1 MVFYFQLYFFF
12 LFLFYGLFG
21 LINFRNMLNKLFQ
34 NKARIFF
41 ILVLVS
47 LLMLVRAFERQL
59 FYDPF
64 LVYFNGDYLKLP
76 LPTFNSG
83 LLFLGLLFRF
93 SLNAIFSVGILYLL
107 FKDRE
112 MILFAAV
119 LYILFF
125 VILIAVF
132 FFIICFFKSD
142 ENLLLFYV
150 RRFLIQPLFVI
161 VFVPAFYFQ
170 KLKK

>member
-1 MVFYFQLYFFF
+1 MERS
-12 LFLFYGLFG
+12 LFYGLFG
-21 LINFRNMLNKLFQ
+21 LINFLNMLNKLFQ

-41 ILVLVS
+41 IIVLAS
-47 LLMLVRAFERQL
+47 LLMLVRAFESQL

-76 LPTFNSG
+76 LPQFNSG

-93 SLNAIFSVGILYLL
+93 SLNTIFSLGILYLL

-112 MILFAAV
+112 MISFAAV
-119 LYILFF
+119 LYVLLF
-125 VILIAVF
+125 VILIVAF
-132 FFIICFFKSD
+132 FFIIYFFKS
-142 ENLLLFYV
+142 EQNLVLFYV

-161 VFVPAFYFQ
+161 LFVPAFYFQ
-170 KLKK
+170 KLKE

>member
-1 MVFYFQLYFFF
+1 
-12 LFLFYGLFG
+12 
-21 LINFRNMLNKLFQ
+21 MLNKVLQ
-34 NKARIFF
+34 NKTSIFF
-41 ILVLVS
+41 TLVLVS
-47 LLMLVRAFERQL
+47 LLMLVRAFESEL

-76 LPTFNSG
+76 LPEFNSG

-93 SLNAIFSVGILYLL
+93 SINTVFSLGILYLL

-112 MILFAAV
+112 MISFAAV
-119 LYILFF
+119 LYVLLF
-125 VILIAVF
+125 VILIVAF
-132 FFIICFFKSD
+132 FSIIYFFKSD
-142 ENLLLFYV
+142 QNLILFYV

-161 VFVPAFYFQ
+161 VFIPAFYFQ

>member
-1 MVFYFQLYFFF
+1 MEQSLY
-12 LFLFYGLFG
+12 YGLFG
-21 LINFRNMLNKLFQ
+21 LINSRNMLNKVFQ
-34 NKARIFF
+34 NKTRIFF
-41 ILVLVS
+41 ILVLVT
-47 LLMLVRAFERQL
+47 LLMLVRAFEKQL

-76 LPTFNSG
+76 LPAFNSG
-83 LLFLGLLFRF
+83 LLFLGLLFRYSLNTIF
-93 SLNAIFSVGILYLL
+93 SLGILYLL

-112 MILFAAV
+112 MISFAAV
-119 LYILFF
+119 LYVLLFVILVAAFFF
-125 VILIAVF
+125 VIY
-132 FFIICFFKSD
+132 FFKSD

-161 VFVPAFYFQ
+161 VFIPAFYFQ

>member
-1 MVFYFQLYFFF
+1 
-12 LFLFYGLFG
+12 
-21 LINFRNMLNKLFQ
+21 MLNKLFQ
-34 NKARIFF
+34 NKTRIFF

-47 LLMLVRAFERQL
+47 LLILIRAFESQL

-64 LVYFNGDYLKLP
+64 LFYFSGDYLKMP
-76 LPTFNSG
+76 LPAFNSG

-93 SLNAIFSVGILYLL
+93 SLNSIFSLGILFLL
-107 FKDRE
+107 FKDRG
-112 MILFAAV
+112 MILFTAV
-119 LYILFF
+119 LYVLLF
-125 VILIAVF
+125 VILITAF
-132 FFIICFFKSD
+132 FFIVYFFKSD

>member
-1 MVFYFQLYFFF
+1 
-12 LFLFYGLFG
+12 
-21 LINFRNMLNKLFQ
+21 MLNKVLQ

-41 ILVLVS
+41 LIVLVCA
-47 LLMLVRAFERQL
+47 LIIVRAFECQW

-64 LVYFNGDYLKLP
+64 LVYFKGNYLKSSLP
-76 LPTFNSG
+76 EFNSG
-83 LLFLGLLFRF
+83 LLFLGLLLRF
-93 SLNAIFSVGILYLL
+93 SINMILSLGILYLL

-112 MILFAAV
+112 MISFAAV
-119 LYILFF
+119 LYVLLF
-125 VILIAVF
+125 VILIIVF
-132 FFIICFFKSD
+132 FSILYFFKNQ

-161 VFVPAFYFQ
+161 LFVPAFYFQ

>member
-1 MVFYFQLYFFF
+1 
-12 LFLFYGLFG
+12 
-21 LINFRNMLNKLFQ
+21 MLNKVFQ
-34 NKARIFF
+34 NKTRIFF
-41 ILVLVS
+41 IVVLAS
-47 LLMLVRAFERQL
+47 LLMLVRAFESQL

-64 LVYFNGDYLKLP
+64 LVYFNGDYLKFP
-76 LPTFNSG
+76 LPEFNSG

-93 SLNAIFSVGILYLL
+93 FINTVFSLGILYLF

-112 MILFAAV
+112 MILFAGV
-119 LYILFF
+119 LYVLLF
-125 VILIAVF
+125 VILIVAF
-132 FFIICFFKSD
+132 FFIVYFFKNQ

-161 VFVPAFYFQ
+161 VFIPAFYFQ

>member
-1 MVFYFQLYFFF
+1 
-12 LFLFYGLFG
+12 
-21 LINFRNMLNKLFQ
+21 MLNKLFQ
-34 NKARIFF
+34 NKTRIFF
-41 ILVLVS
+41 ILVLVF
-47 LLMLVRAFERQL
+47 LLMLVRAFESQL

-64 LVYFNGDYLKLP
+64 LVYFSGDYLKMP
-76 LPTFNSG
+76 LPGFNSG

-93 SLNAIFSVGILYLL
+93 SLNTIFSLGVLYLL

-112 MILFAAV
+112 MILFAVV
-119 LYILFF
+119 LYVLLF
-125 VILIAVF
+125 VILVAAF
-132 FFIICFFKSD
+132 FFIIYFFKSD

-161 VFVPAFYFQ
+161 VFIPAFYFQ

>member
-1 MVFYFQLYFFF
+1 
-12 LFLFYGLFG
+12 
-21 LINFRNMLNKLFQ
+21 MLNKLFQ
-34 NKARIFF
+34 NKTRIFF
-41 ILVLVS
+41 ILVLVF
-47 LLMLVRAFERQL
+47 LLMLVRAFESLL

-64 LVYFNGDYLKLP
+64 LVYFSGDYLNMP
-76 LPTFNSG
+76 LPGFNSE

-93 SLNAIFSVGILYLL
+93 SLNTIFSLGVLYLL

-112 MILFAAV
+112 MILFAVV
-119 LYILFF
+119 LYVLLF
-125 VILIAVF
+125 VILVAAF
-132 FFIICFFKSD
+132 FFIIYFFKSD

-161 VFVPAFYFQ
+161 VFIPAFYFQ